1 MRYHARNIF
10 SHVHFATC
18 LQIAVVDL
26 DGGRLFQKLIVREGT
41 DGLKQLRDIISPPL
55 TIHLSEHVSAKY
67 FSSTFR
73 IFIHVSFCKSA
84 TFRIQLQ
91 VNLLY
96 CSWSNQ
102 EKM

>member
-18 LQIAVVDL
+18 LQIALVDL

-55 TIHLSEHVSAKY
+55 TIHLLNMLVLNILVN
-67 FSSTFR
+67 FSHLHS
-73 IFIHVSFCKSA
+73 C
-84 TFRIQLQ
+84 QL
-91 VNLLY
+91 L
-96 CSWSNQ
+96 
-102 EKM
+102 